1 MYNYVLTMYSTGV
14 YAYYNMLKRI
24 VSKGEL
30 NCALKAKSCSIMSLS
45 PKFDY
50 KTIKYACN
58 ILGHTIIAKSNTPIT
73 KKTNP
78 ELFI

>member
-1 MYNYVLTMYSTGV
+1 MYNYVLIMCNINTYV
-14 YAYYNMLKRI
+14 YYNIPERI
-24 VSKGEL
+24 VNKGEL
-30 NCALKAKSCSIMSLS
+30 NCVLKAKNCLIMSLS

-50 KTIKYACN
+50 ETIKYACN
-58 ILGHTIIAKSNTPIT
+58 ILGHTIIAESNTPIT

>member
-1 MYNYVLTMYSTGV
+1 MYNYVLTMCNINT

-30 NCALKAKSCSIMSLS
+30 NCALKAKSCLIMSLS

-58 ILGHTIIAKSNTPIT
+58 ILGHTIIAESNTPIT

>member
-1 MYNYVLTMYSTGV
+1 MYNYVLTMCNINT

-50 KTIKYACN
+50 KAIKYVCN
-58 ILGHTIIAKSNTPIT
+58 ILGHTIIAESNTPIT

>member
-1 MYNYVLTMYSTGV
+1 MYNYVLTMCNVNT

-45 PKFDY
+45 HKFDY
-50 KTIKYACN
+50 EAIKYVCN
-58 ILGHTIIAKSNTPIT
+58 ILDYTIIAESNTPIT

>member
-1 MYNYVLTMYSTGV
+1 MYNYVLTMCDINT

-30 NCALKAKSCSIMSLS
+30 NCALNAKDCSIMSLS
-45 PKFDY
+45 HKFDY
-50 KTIKYACN
+50 EAIKDICN
-58 ILGHTIIAKSNTPIT
+58 ILGHTIIAESNTPIT
-73 KKTNP
+73 KKTHP

>member
-1 MYNYVLTMYSTGV
+1 MYNYVLIMYNINT
-14 YAYYNMLKRI
+14 YIYYNMPKRI

-58 ILGHTIIAKSNTPIT
+58 ILGHTIIAEANTPIT
-73 KKTNP
+73 KKTHP
-78 ELFI
+78 EVFI

>member
-1 MYNYVLTMYSTGV
+1 MYNYVLIMYDINKC
-14 YAYYNMLKRI
+14 AYYNMRKRI

-30 NCALKAKSCSIMSLS
+30 NRVLKPKSCSIMSLS

-50 KTIKYACN
+50 KTIEYLCDV
-58 ILGHTIIAKSNTPIT
+58 LGYTIIAESNTPIT

>member
-1 MYNYVLTMYSTGV
+1 MYNYVIIMCSINT
-14 YAYYNMLKRI
+14 YAYYNMPERI

-30 NCALKAKSCSIMSLS
+30 NCILKAKNCSIMSLS
-45 PKFDY
+45 SKFDY
-50 KTIKYACN
+50 KTIEYLCD
-58 ILGHTIIAKSNTPIT
+58 ILGHTIIAESNTPIT

>member
-1 MYNYVLTMYSTGV
+1 MYNYVLTMCNINT

-30 NCALKAKSCSIMSLS
+30 NCALKAKNCSFMSLS

-50 KTIKYACN
+50 KTIEYLCD
-58 ILGHTIIAKSNTPIT
+58 ILGHTIIAEANTPIT
-73 KKTNP
+73 KKTHP
-78 ELFI
+78 EMFI

>member
-1 MYNYVLTMYSTGV
+1 MYNYVLIMPSINT
-14 YAYYNMLKRI
+14 YAYYNMRKRI

-30 NCALKAKSCSIMSLS
+30 NCALKAKSCSFMSLS

-50 KTIKYACN
+50 KSIKYVCD
-58 ILGHTIIAKSNTPIT
+58 ILGYTIIAESNTPIT